1 GDPERH
7 HEPGHAGVPAPQPD
21 RGEDEEGEAEAAVP
35 PHRPAPTTDRS
46 VNSPCGRSTRASTI
60 AENSTIGAVAG
71 DHAADTT
78 ADTTPTAMPAANVPT
93 TCPIPPRMTTAN
105 TMPNHS
111 YAAVGLSA
119 LVSANTIPAAAA
131 LAPATPTSTSANP
144 NASTVVTGKT
154 NRPTVQDSVA
164 YGLTSPGIR
173 RKSAL
178 QISVTAWMA
187 MISSPKLTSS
197 EVNSATCSRSYAH
210 CTAAPTTNST
220 GPVISTV
227 RIGSRPVEVASW

>member
-1 GDPERH
+1 
-7 HEPGHAGVPAPQPD
+7 
-21 RGEDEEGEAEAAVP
+21 
-35 PHRPAPTTDRS
+35 
-46 VNSPCGRSTRASTI
+46 
-60 AENSTIGAVAG
+60 
-71 DHAADTT
+71 
-78 ADTTPTAMPAANVPT
+78 
-93 TCPIPPRMTTAN
+93 MTTAK

-111 YAAVGLSA
+111 YAAVGLSE

-131 LAPATPTSTSANP
+131 LAPATPPSTRLSRRWSTPNAAATARSCAIARIPRPANVRCSTRCSAATSTTASP

-154 NRPTVQDSVA
+154 NRPIVQDSVA

-187 MISSPKLTSS
+187 MISNPKLTSS

-210 CTAAPTTNST
+210 CTAAPTTNSA

-227 RIGSRPVEVASW
+227 RIGSRPVAVASW